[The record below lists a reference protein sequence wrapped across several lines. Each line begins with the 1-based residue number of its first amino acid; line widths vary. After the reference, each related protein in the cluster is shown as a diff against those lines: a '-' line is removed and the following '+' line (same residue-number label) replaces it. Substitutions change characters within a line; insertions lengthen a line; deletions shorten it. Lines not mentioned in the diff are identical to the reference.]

1 MATDSAL
8 NLTSVDLFAGC
19 GGLSLGL
26 EEAGFRHLGLVE
38 WDPWACTTLRA
49 NAEILELEWPVFET
63 DIQTFD
69 LSQINQPID
78 LLAAGAPCQPFSMGG
93 HHRADRDGR
102 NMFPEVFRAIR
113 FLQPRVVLLEN
124 VRGLKRPSFQ
134 PYLAYIRL
142 QLKYPEI
149 APRLEEDWRDHER
162 RIRQHSESSA
172 HMDPAKTYTLTASK
186 EVLHAA
192 DFGVPQSRHRLIM
205 VAVRNDLGVS
215 WSYPAATHSRDRLL
229 WDQYVTG
236 DYWGDHGLVAR
247 QVPSQVANQVSALR
261 HEGQEPSKARWKT
274 VRDELRDLDPPI
286 IGQESKSHTFHVG
299 IPEAR
304 IYKGH
309 TGNDLDAP
317 AKTIKAGSH
326 GNPGGEHIIVKDD
339 GSLRYLSVR
348 ECARMQSFPD
358 CYYFSG
364 KRSQAIRQ
372 IGNAVPP
379 RLARILT
386 ERVRA
391 MLAGSVH
398 D

>member
-1 MATDSAL
+1 MVIVPAFSMTA
-8 NLTSVDLFAGC
+8 VDLFAGC

-26 EEAGFRHLGLVE
+26 EEAGFRHLGLLE
-38 WDPWACTTLRA
+38 WDSWACSTLRV
-49 NAEILELEWPVFET
+49 NAERLGFEWPVFET
-63 DIQTFD
+63 DVQAFD
-69 LSQINQPID
+69 LSRIDQPID
-78 LLAAGAPCQPFSMGG
+78 LLVAGAPCQPFSMGG

-113 FLQPRVVLLEN
+113 SLNPKVVLLEN
-124 VRGLKRPSFQ
+124 VRGLKRPSFR
-134 PYLAYIRL
+134 PYLDYIRL
-142 QLKYPEI
+142 QMNYPEI
-149 APRLEEDWRDHER
+149 APRLEEDWRDHQR
-162 RIRQHSESSA
+162 RINQHLQSSA
-172 HMDPAKTYTLTASK
+172 RLDAVRTYTMNAS
-186 EVLHAA
+186 EDVLHAA
-192 DFGVPQSRHRLIM
+192 DFGVPQSRYRLIM

-236 DYWGDHGLVAR
+236 DYWRDHGLDPR
-247 QVPSQVANQVSALR
+247 LVPAQVANRVSALR
-261 HEGQEPSKARWKT
+261 HEGQEPSTARWKT
-274 VRDELRDLDPPI
+274 VRDELMGLTPPV
-286 IGQESKSHTFHVG
+286 IGQESKTHTFHVG

-309 TGNDLDAP
+309 SGNDLDVP

-326 GNPGGEHIIVKDD
+326 GNPGGEHIIIQDD

-358 CYYFSG
+358 RYNFSG

-379 RLARILT
+379 RLAKLLG
-386 ERVRA
+386 ERVRT
-391 MLAGSVH
+391 MLAGSTH
-398 D
+398 G